1 MKVLNSVQ
9 SKCQSV
15 DMNFGLQ
22 KKTKNRLLYVQFIII
37 SCDHM
42 TVQCDDSLYELMSW
56 TLSCQKIFCFEFNLT
71 NHFLFGFKK
80 KNLLI

>member
-22 KKTKNRLLYVQFIII
+22 KKNEKSF
-37 SCDHM
+37 
-42 TVQCDDSLYELMSW
+42 
-56 TLSCQKIFCFEFNLT
+56 TLCTIY
-71 NHFLFGFKK
+71 NHKL
-80 KNLLI
+80 